1 MAVVAPSIVGGVSTA
16 GNSTSSST
24 ITIPRPPGIS
34 SNVLLV
40 AAIRSPGSTGGD
52 FSSPGFSRIGRGDA
66 PTAVDRVNGFYIKWV
81 DNLNNEPAEYTFTR
95 DTSDSRNVGAM
106 FAVRDVDTTN
116 PLAGVASGLSRED
129 GVTSN
134 SPFEADVPSRLVIAA
149 STELVAPHP
158 LTVTRTPNTANELVH
173 AASSLQT
180 TSTRST
186 LWLGTMETESPL
198 VGEFGFEWP
207 ASSSSFVAVIALRG
221 TEEAINPPL
230 GTPDPI
236 NVVTTNPTRSDL
248 SDGQAVV
255 SWPAIQNAARYVID
269 LNGSVVSSNV
279 VTNTYTITDLAAGD
293 YTVGVV
299 AHPAD

>member
-52 FSSPGFSRIGRGDA
+52 FSAPGFSRIGREYVA
-66 PTAVDRVNGFYIKWV
+66 SAVDRVNGFYIRWV
-81 DNLNNEPAEYTFTR
+81 NNLNNEPAEYTFTR
-95 DTSDSRNVGAM
+95 DTSDSRIVGAM
-106 FAVRDVDTTN
+106 FAVRDVDTAN
-116 PLAGVASGLSRED
+116 PLAGFAGGVSRID
-129 GVTSN
+129 GVARN
-134 SPFEADVPSRLVIAA
+134 SSFEADIPSRLIIAA
-149 STELVAPHP
+149 TNELVAPHP

-173 AASSLQT
+173 VGSSLPT
-180 TSTRST
+180 TSTRTT
-186 LWLGTMETESPL
+186 LWLGTMETASPL
-198 VGEFGFEWP
+198 VGQFGFEWP
-207 ASSSSFVAVIALRG
+207 AASSSYVAVIALRG

-230 GTPDPI
+230 GTPDPV

-269 LNGSVVSSNV
+269 LNGSVIASNV
-279 VTNTYTITDLAAGD
+279 VTNTYTITDLAAGN